1 MRYGRL
7 VPHPNGVSAGMTSIG
22 SRMKYGG
29 FIWSGLIW
37 GWSFEELIVYSG
49 EDANS

>member
-1 MRYGRL
+1 MR
-7 VPHPNGVSAGMTSIG
+7 SIG
-22 SRMKYGG
+22 GRMKYGG

-49 EDANS
+49 EAAHA

>member
-1 MRYGRL
+1 
-7 VPHPNGVSAGMTSIG
+7 
-22 SRMKYGG
+22 MKYGG

-37 GWSFEELIVYSG
+37 GWNFEELIVYSG